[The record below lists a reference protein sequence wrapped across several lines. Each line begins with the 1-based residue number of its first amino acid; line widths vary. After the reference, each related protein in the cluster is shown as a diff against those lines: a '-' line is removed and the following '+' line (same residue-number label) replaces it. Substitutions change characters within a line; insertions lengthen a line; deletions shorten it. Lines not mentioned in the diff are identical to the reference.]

1 MANIARKKYGLVALI
16 VLALLTIFIV
26 VTRNGFVQKEENV
39 SKTWSNVQNDY
50 QRRLDL
56 IPNLVNAVKASA
68 DYERNTL
75 VKVIEERAKRSSV
88 NVVGN
93 SPTYEE
99 YKKIEAA
106 NGDLVN
112 SANQLIAVI
121 EKYPDLKTAN
131 SFVRLQ
137 DQLVGTER
145 RIKFSRNDFN
155 KAIQEYNTSVR
166 SFPSSLVSSIFGF
179 KVKDGFK
186 ADIGSEKAPEITFTK

>member
-1 MANIARKKYGLVALI
+1 MNSEHCI
-16 VLALLTIFIV
+16 
-26 VTRNGFVQKEENV
+26 N
-39 SKTWSNVQNDY
+39 
-50 QRRLDL
+50 L

-68 DYERNTL
+68 DYEKNTL

-166 SFPSSLVSSIFGF
+166 SFPSSLVASIFSF

>member
-1 MANIARKKYGLVALI
+1 MANKAGKKYGLVALI
-16 VLALLTIFIV
+16 ILAVLTIFIV

-39 SKTWSNVQNDY
+39 TKTWNNVQSDY

-56 IPNLVNAVKASA
+56 IPNLVNAVKGSA
-68 DYERNTL
+68 DYEKNTL
-75 VKVIEERAKRSSV
+75 ISVVEERAKKAAINIIS
-88 NVVGN
+88 N
-93 SPTYEE
+93 SPTAEE

-106 NGDLVN
+106 NADLVN
-112 SANQLIAVI
+112 SANQLIGVI

-137 DQLVGTER
+137 DQLIGTER

-166 SFPSSLVSSIFGF
+166 SFPSSLVASLFSF
-179 KVKDGFK
+179 KVKDGFA
-186 ADIGSEKAPEITFTK
+186 ADAGTDKAPEIKFNK

>member
-1 MANIARKKYGLVALI
+1 MANIARKKYGLVAFI
-16 VLALLTIFIV
+16 VIALLIIFIV

-166 SFPSSLVSSIFGF
+166 SLPSSLVASIFGF

>member
-68 DYERNTL
+68 DYEKNTL

-99 YKKIEAA
+99 YKKIEVA

-112 SANQLIAVI
+112 SAN
-121 EKYPDLKTAN
+121 
-131 SFVRLQ
+131 
-137 DQLVGTER
+137 
-145 RIKFSRNDFN
+145 
-155 KAIQEYNTSVR
+155 
-166 SFPSSLVSSIFGF
+166 
-179 KVKDGFK
+179 
-186 ADIGSEKAPEITFTK
+186 

>member
-16 VLALLTIFIV
+16 VLALLTIFII

-68 DYERNTL
+68 DYEKNTL

-166 SFPSSLVSSIFGF
+166 SFPSSLVASIFSF

>member
-68 DYERNTL
+68 DYEKNTL

-166 SFPSSLVSSIFGF
+166 SFPSSLVASIFSF

>member
-16 VLALLTIFIV
+16 ILAVLTIFII

-39 SKTWSNVQNDY
+39 TKTWSNVQSDY

-56 IPNLVNAVKASA
+56 IPNLVNAVKGSA
-68 DYERNTL
+68 DYEKNTL
-75 VKVIEERAKRSSV
+75 IKVVEERAKKASV
-88 NVVGN
+88 NIIGN
-93 SPTYEE
+93 SPTADE

-106 NGDLVN
+106 NADLVN
-112 SANQLIAVI
+112 GANQLIGVI

-137 DQLVGTER
+137 DQLIGTER

-155 KAIQEYNTSVR
+155 KAIQEYNISVR
-166 SFPSSLVSSIFGF
+166 SFPSSLVASIFGY
-179 KVKDGFK
+179 KVKDGFV
-186 ADIGSEKAPEITFTK
+186 ADTGADKAPEITFTK

>member
-1 MANIARKKYGLVALI
+1 MAKIARKKYGLVALI
-16 VLALLTIFIV
+16 VLALLTIFII

-39 SKTWSNVQNDY
+39 TKTWSNVQSDY

-56 IPNLVNAVKASA
+56 IPNLVNAVKGSA
-68 DYERNTL
+68 DYEKNTL
-75 VKVIEERAKRSSV
+75 IKVVEERAKKAAV

-93 SPTYEE
+93 SPTYDE

-112 SANQLIAVI
+112 GANQLIGVI

-137 DQLVGTER
+137 DQLIGTER

-155 KAIQEYNTSVR
+155 KAIQQYNTSVR
-166 SFPSSLVSSIFGF
+166 SFPSSLVASIFAF
-179 KVKDGFK
+179 KVKDGFV
-186 ADIGSEKAPEITFTK
+186 ADIGTEKAPEITFTK

>member
-1 MANIARKKYGLVALI
+1 MAKIARKKYGLVALI
-16 VLALLTIFIV
+16 VLALLTIFII

-68 DYERNTL
+68 DYEKNTL

-166 SFPSSLVSSIFGF
+166 SFPSSLVASIFSF

>member
-68 DYERNTL
+68 DYEKNTL

-99 YKKIEAA
+99 YKKIEAV

-155 KAIQEYNTSVR
+155 KAIQGYNTSVR
-166 SFPSSLVSSIFGF
+166 SFPSSLVASIFSF

>member
-1 MANIARKKYGLVALI
+1 MANKARKKYGLVALI

-68 DYERNTL
+68 DYEKNTL

-99 YKKIEAA
+99 YKKIEAV

-155 KAIQEYNTSVR
+155 KAIQGYNTSVR
-166 SFPSSLVSSIFGF
+166 SFPSSLVASIFSF

>member
-68 DYERNTL
+68 DYEKNTL
-75 VKVIEERAKRSSV
+75 VKVIEDRAKRSSV

-166 SFPSSLVSSIFGF
+166 SFPSSLVASIFSF

>member
-1 MANIARKKYGLVALI
+1 MAKIARKKYGLVALI
-16 VLALLTIFIV
+16 VLALLTIFII

-68 DYERNTL
+68 DYEKNTL

-155 KAIQEYNTSVR
+155 KAIQGYNTSVR
-166 SFPSSLVSSIFGF
+166 SFPSSLVASIFSF

>member
-68 DYERNTL
+68 DYEKNTL

-155 KAIQEYNTSVR
+155 KAIQGYNTSVR
-166 SFPSSLVSSIFGF
+166 SFPSSLVASIFSF

>member
-16 VLALLTIFIV
+16 VLALLAIFIV

-39 SKTWSNVQNDY
+39 TKTWNYVQSDY

-56 IPNLVNAVKASA
+56 IPNLVNAVKGSA
-68 DYERNTL
+68 DYEKNTL
-75 VKVIEERAKRSSV
+75 IKVVEERAKKASLTIS
-88 NVVGN
+88 GN
-93 SPTYEE
+93 NPTSEE

-112 SANQLIAVI
+112 SANQLIGVI

-137 DQLVGTER
+137 DQLIGTER

-166 SFPSSLVSSIFGF
+166 SFPSSLVASIFGF
-179 KVKDGFK
+179 KVKDGFV
-186 ADIGSEKAPEITFTK
+186 ADAGADKAPEITFTK

>member
-68 DYERNTL
+68 DYEKNTL
-75 VKVIEERAKRSSV
+75 VKVIEERAKRASV

-93 SPTYEE
+93 SPTFDE

-145 RIKFSRNDFN
+145 RVKFSRNDFN

-166 SFPSSLVSSIFGF
+166 SFPSSLVASIFGF

-186 ADIGSEKAPEITFTK
+186 ADGGTEKAPEITFTK

>member
-68 DYERNTL
+68 DYEKNTL

-99 YKKIEAA
+99 DKKIEAA

-155 KAIQEYNTSVR
+155 KAIQGYNTSVR
-166 SFPSSLVSSIFGF
+166 SFPSSLVASIFSF

>member
-1 MANIARKKYGLVALI
+1 MANRARKKYGLVALI

-68 DYERNTL
+68 DYEKNTL

-166 SFPSSLVSSIFGF
+166 SFPSSLVASIFSF

>member
-16 VLALLTIFIV
+16 LIALLTIFIV

-68 DYERNTL
+68 DYEKNTL

-88 NVVGN
+88 NVFGN

-155 KAIQEYNTSVR
+155 KAIQGYNTSVR
-166 SFPSSLVSSIFGF
+166 SFPSSLVASIFSF

>member
-16 VLALLTIFIV
+16 ILAVLTIFII

-39 SKTWSNVQNDY
+39 TKTWSNVQSDY

-56 IPNLVNAVKASA
+56 IPNLVNAVKGSA
-68 DYERNTL
+68 DYEKNTL
-75 VKVIEERAKRSSV
+75 IKVVEERAKKASV

-93 SPTYEE
+93 SPTYDE
-99 YKKIEAA
+99 YKKIEVA
-106 NGDLVN
+106 NADLVN
-112 SANQLIAVI
+112 SANQLIGVI

-137 DQLVGTER
+137 DQLIGTER

-155 KAIQEYNTSVR
+155 KAIQEYNVSVR
-166 SFPSSLVSSIFGF
+166 SFPSNLVASIFGY
-179 KVKDGFK
+179 KVKDGFV
-186 ADIGSEKAPEITFTK
+186 ADAGADKAPEITFTK

>member
-1 MANIARKKYGLVALI
+1 MANKARKKYGLVALI

-68 DYERNTL
+68 DYEKNTL

-155 KAIQEYNTSVR
+155 KAIQGYNTSVR
-166 SFPSSLVSSIFGF
+166 SFPSSLVASIFSF